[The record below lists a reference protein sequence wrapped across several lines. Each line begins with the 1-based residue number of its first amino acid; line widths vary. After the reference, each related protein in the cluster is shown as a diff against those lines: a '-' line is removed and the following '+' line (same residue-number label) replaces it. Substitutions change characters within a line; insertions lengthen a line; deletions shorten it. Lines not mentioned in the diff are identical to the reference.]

1 MPQDHE
7 QDIAMDDTVG
17 EGVPNGDQD
26 QDSQPNQVQQS
37 NKEVLGTGQQEGQQQ
52 EDPVNHNTM
61 TGNVPPEIIK
71 KLECKCLPERLGFNF
86 EMTQIIVHNHGY
98 DTVKKLS
105 HLKPSDV
112 GIITKILH
120 SPGRVH
126 QDRIRDPEI
135 NMLHLAQNAF
145 ISACFILFHQ
155 VSCDL
160 NPMINGINDQNVY
173 NMDLQL
179 VQDTK
184 QNYNLYCKSRPKGNA
199 ADPEQ
204 SLTNIREYFESLC
217 GTKKAPCSYLLG
229 NDMVPLIHRNQG
241 IGFWS
246 NPDMKMI
253 EKCPIIP
260 IKEHHIY
267 YNRLNA
273 DLLKAMSN
281 LRSPNFVVVL
291 CQTQDHCGKDP
302 N

>member
-105 HLKPSDV
+105 HLKPNDV

-120 SPGRVH
+120 APGRVH

-160 NPMINGINDQNVY
+160 NPMINGINDQNVF
-173 NMDLQL
+173 NMDLQPSSF
-179 VQDTK
+179 
-184 QNYNLYCKSRPKGNA
+184 CRRPNKA
-199 ADPEQ
+199 TISIARTDPRGMQ
-204 SLTNIREYFESLC
+204 QTLNSPSQIFESTLSLYVEQRR
-217 GTKKAPCSYLLG
+217 PL
-229 NDMVPLIHRNQG
+229 VPICLAMIWFPSFTG
-241 IGFWS
+241 IKGLDS
-246 NPDMKMI
+246 GAI
-253 EKCPIIP
+253 
-260 IKEHHIY
+260 
-267 YNRLNA
+267 L
-273 DLLKAMSN
+273 
-281 LRSPNFVVVL
+281 
-291 CQTQDHCGKDP
+291 T
-302 N
+302 